1 MANYILHFTTN
12 SEPSY
17 SFWDLGAAGKFH
29 LDREFA
35 ANQLG
40 FLRIDS
46 YSYIWLDEPADVLN
60 ARLDGLLGGLQR
72 NDCLIVQ
79 WPFPAYGIR
88 WINAFID
95 RVHMFGAKLIILAD
109 DLGSWKIHA
118 DFPSAMSPKLNDYL
132 ADPPVAEEVGCLNK
146 ADGLILHSEAM
157 REHLAKQLLLVGK
170 KLIDNV
176 TCYGP
181 GMYRVKYFQSPREFD
196 RGVDYAGSLFK
207 APFLQ
212 HLPADLKLNIYG
224 ANAEDQKL
232 AENRAIQLHQR
243 VDPEA
248 IPVMLQGSYGLIWD
262 SESYPK
268 VEGIWGEYERY
279 NTPAKFPMYLSA
291 NEPVIVWSQAST
303 AAFVKENQ
311 IGLTL
316 DTLDQLPQA
325 IKSVTKE
332 QYQQMQAN
340 VMRISP
346 LIRDGFFI
354 KKAILDVMAK
364 IYLKTDKH

>member
-1 MANYILHFTTN
+1 MTNYILHFTSN
-12 SEPSY
+12 REPSY
-17 SFWDLGAAGKFH
+17 PYWDHGAAGKFH
-29 LDREFA
+29 LDREYA
-35 ANQLG
+35 AKQLG

-46 YSYIWLDEPADVLN
+46 YAYIWEDEPIDVLN
-60 ARLDGLLGGLQR
+60 ARLDGLLGGLQQ

-79 WPFPAYGIR
+79 WPFPPYGVR

-109 DLGSWKIHA
+109 DLGSWKIHER
-118 DFPSAMSPKLNDYL
+118 FPSAMSPTLQAYL
-132 ADPPVAEEVGCLNK
+132 ADPIVSEEVKFLNR
-146 ADGLILHSEAM
+146 ADGLVLHSEAM
-157 REHLAKQLLLVGK
+157 KEHLAQQLLLVGK
-170 KLIDNV
+170 KLIENV
-176 TCYGP
+176 ACYGP
-181 GMYRVKYFQSPREFD
+181 GMYRVKYFQGRRQFD

-224 ANAEDQKL
+224 ATAKDQKL
-232 AENRAIQLHQR
+232 AENRAINLHQR

-248 IPVMLQGSYGLIWD
+248 IPVMLKGSYGLIWD
-262 SESYPK
+262 SESYPD
-268 VEGIWGEYERY
+268 VTGIWGEYEKY

-303 AAFVKENQ
+303 AAFVKANQ

-316 DTLDQLPQA
+316 GTLDQLPEA
-325 IKSVTKE
+325 IKSVTEE
-332 QYQQMQAN
+332 QYQQMQMN

-346 LIRDGFFI
+346 LVRDGFFI
-354 KKAILDVMAK
+354 KKAILDVMEK
-364 IYLKTDKH
+364 IYVQGE